1 MGKGLV
7 DRMLQDV
14 QPVAGEPR
22 SPKVAL
28 ILIKVDFD
36 RNLFRSRRKA
46 MNRGCVVKAFATCS
60 IGARQTKSRL
70 SDLEKKQG

>member
-1 MGKGLV
+1 
-7 DRMLQDV
+7 MLQDV

-22 SPKVAL
+22 TPKVAL
-28 ILIKVDFD
+28 ILIKVTLTG
-36 RNLFRSRRKA
+36 NLFRSRRRE
-46 MNRGCVVKAFATCS
+46 MNRGCVVKTFVPCS